1 MNFCFFCM
9 DKNIQNDI
17 VLNDSITDISE
28 ELEGTKPVYFYSDDE
43 VEDYDYEKHI
53 VNLNLKTMY
62 ENTEKLTLLF
72 MTTVG
77 YSIFLAIIYKLI
89 NI

>member
-1 MNFCFFCM
+1 MRFCYFCS
-9 DKNIQNDI
+9 DSRIPSEI

-28 ELEGTKPVYFYSDDE
+28 ELEVSKTEDFYRHDE
-43 VEDYDYEKHI
+43 VEDYDYENHI
-53 VNLNLKTMY
+53 VRLNLKTMY
-62 ENTEKLTLLF
+62 ENTEKLTLIF

-77 YSIFLAIIYKLI
+77 YSIFLVIIYKLI

>member
-1 MNFCFFCM
+1 MRFCYFCT
-9 DKNIQNDI
+9 DSRIPSEI

-28 ELEGTKPVYFYSDDE
+28 EVEGSKTYEFYSDNE
-43 VEDYDYEKHI
+43 VEDYDYENHI
-53 VNLNLKTMY
+53 VMLNLKTMY

-77 YSIFLAIIYKLI
+77 YSIFLVIIYKLI